1 MAELTQSMVEAR
13 AERVLSGLGDPHMPQ
28 FPGLVF
34 KKLDLADFGRVSR
47 AYSVR
52 LKELHEQGGL
62 YSEALLPTVLQK
74 LCAQAGL
81 DVKVLAQA
89 NAIQRQAYEQ
99 LPDSLKDPFDQLT
112 PEEVA
117 QLSPE
122 EQQKRQEAMMT
133 RDQEIMNHFTNLY
146 TPEQQVVLDQAAQV
160 EALEMQL
167 RLHTYEHHARAE
179 KMYTELLLGC
189 RLVDDAAQP
198 YFVDRDDM
206 NHRLAEAGV
215 EAVQQLI
222 ERWTQWKAGANP
234 GFFSPSSSVH

>member
-13 AERVLSGLGDPHMPQ
+13 TEKVLSGLGDPHMPQ

-47 AYSVR
+47 AYSAK
-52 LKELHEQGGL
+52 LKELHTEGGL
-62 YSEALLPTVLQK
+62 YSEALLPTDLAK
-74 LCAQAGL
+74 LCAAAGL
-81 DVKVLAQA
+81 DARVLAKA
-89 NAIQRQAYEQ
+89 NEIQRQAYDQ
-99 LPDSLKDPFDQLT
+99 LPDAFKGTFDQLT

-122 EQQKRQEAMMT
+122 EQQRRQEAMMA
-133 RDQEIMNHFTNLY
+133 RGQAMLDHLTNLY
-146 TPEQQVVLDQAAQV
+146 TPEQQAVLDQAAQV

-167 RLHTYEHHARAE
+167 RLQTYEHHARAE

-189 RLVDDAAQP
+189 RLVDDPTQP
-198 YFVDRDDM
+198 YFIDRDDM

-215 EAVQQLI
+215 EAVQRLM
-222 ERWTQWKAGANP
+222 ERWNQWKAGSSP
-234 GFFSPSSSVH
+234 DFFSPSPSVH